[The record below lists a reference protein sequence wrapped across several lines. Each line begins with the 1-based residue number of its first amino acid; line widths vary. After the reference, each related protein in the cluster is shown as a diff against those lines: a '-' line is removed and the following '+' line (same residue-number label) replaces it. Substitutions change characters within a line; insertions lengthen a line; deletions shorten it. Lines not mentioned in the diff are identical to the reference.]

1 MTLISGENALEES
14 RVEVLGPSPAIF
26 STYASLSFGQFL
38 SLQASLR
45 HFSFPLSFS

>member
-1 MTLISGENALEES
+1 MTLVSGENALEES
-14 RVEVLGPSPAIF
+14 RVEGLGPSPAIF
-26 STYASLSFGQFL
+26 STSLSFGQFL